1 MVKLLR
7 ENATGNITQSDG
19 CLVVVATRPI
29 YPGGEILG
37 CYTQP
42 RWATAIRQKHL
53 ATTKYFKCGCPRCE
67 DPAECGTLCSA
78 LRCPRPDCSGP
89 VLGPP
94 GRDWACTVC
103 GSTINHR
110 KVVTTT
116 NCGSQLVHSR
126 DTTVSSTLAVL
137 EKLNKWFHPGH
148 YTITETKMAAI
159 KEWGGDKVTDY
170 RGGQTTID
178 KLNTT
183 CQLDL

>member
-1 MVKLLR
+1 M
-7 ENATGNITQSDG
+7 
-19 CLVVVATRPI
+19 VATRPI

-78 LRCPRPDCSGP
+78 LRCPRPHCSGP

-94 GRDWACTVC
+94 GRDWACTGC
-103 GSTINHR
+103 GSTIAHR

-126 DTTVSSTLAVL
+126 DATVTSTLAVL

-159 KEWGGDKVTDY
+159 KEWGGDKVTDCLCHFLQHLTD
-170 RGGQTTID
+170 GQ
-178 KLNTT
+178 LE
-183 CQLDL
+183 LL